1 MKENL
6 MRALILLMLL
16 FGTTAVAMAIFK
28 EQVSSVLFSDEYDDY

>member
-28 EQVSSVLFSDEYDDY
+28 EQVSSVFFSDEYDDY

>member
-16 FGTTAVAMAIFK
+16 VGTTAVAMAIFK
-28 EQVSSVLFSDEYDDY
+28 EQVSTVLFSDEFDDY